1 MEEVRDKTLGKSK
14 RPKEVKESADLEL
27 VDNIQADKLELIEN
41 VAKVELDDNVQVAA
55 TERKR
60 RRKGFENGET
70 TVGKKRRRNKE
81 EVSSTTTDEVAEK
94 VKVENLPLPVLEKV
108 FFYLDWKELG
118 TAMLVCKSW
127 QEVGRHFGLDSSSF
141 HTFTFHTFTF

>member
-1 MEEVRDKTLGKSK
+1 MEEVRDKTLGKRQK
-14 RPKEVKESADLEL
+14 TKEVQEVKESAE
-27 VDNIQADKLELIEN
+27 LELIDN
-41 VAKVELDDNVQVAA
+41 VAKVDNIKVAA
-55 TERKR
+55 IERKR

-127 QEVGRHFGLDSSSF
+127 QEVGAHFGLNSSSF

>member
-1 MEEVRDKTLGKSK
+1 M
-14 RPKEVKESADLEL
+14 KEFEL
-27 VDNIQADKLELIEN
+27 VDNIQVEKIELIDN
-41 VAKVELDDNVQVAA
+41 VAKVELVDNVAKVELVDNVQVAA

-81 EVSSTTTDEVAEK
+81 EVSSMTTDEVAEK

-127 QEVGRHFGLDSSSF
+127 QEVGAHFGLDSSSF
-141 HTFTFHTFTF
+141 HTFHTFTF